1 VIHGIGTDIVAVA
14 RLESFFARH
23 GEKGLEKVL
32 APAEQAEFFCQPP
45 AGRGRFL
52 AKRWAAKEAFG
63 KALGTGIRPPARL
76 TAIAVAHD
84 AAGRPRLEFSDAL
97 RARLAAL
104 HLVAH
109 LSLSDEREFAIAH
122 VILERP

>member
-1 VIHGIGTDIVAVA
+1 MIYGIGTDIVAVA
-14 RLESFFARH
+14 RLESFYARH
-23 GEKGLEKVL
+23 GQKGLEKLL
-32 APAEQAEFFCQPP
+32 APAERTEFFHLSP
-45 AGRGRFL
+45 AGRARFL

-76 TAIAVAHD
+76 SAIAVAHD
-84 AAGRPRLEFSDAL
+84 AAGRPRLEFSGAL
-97 RARLAAL
+97 HARLAAL
-104 HLVAH
+104 ALAAH